1 MSSLAWPGLSITSR
15 GRLGG
20 CEGLLLRLVG
30 RLGTNDGSGQS
41 VHWQSSPGS
50 GPLSFGSETV
60 SGSEQVE
67 ERIVIKAGFSLSV
80 DARRPLR
87 LRLVVGTEAEG

>member
-1 MSSLAWPGLSITSR
+1 MGTTGRSASSG
-15 GRLGG
+15 GRQTGP
-20 CEGLLLRLVG
+20 EGLLHHLLLLSR
-30 RLGTNDGSGQS
+30 RGTNDGSGQS
-41 VHWQSSPGS
+41 VHWQSAAGT
-50 GPLSFGSETV
+50 GALSLGSETI

-87 LRLVVGTEAEG
+87 LRLVVGP